1 MNGIFSGVRARRT
14 TPACSTTGALARGTC
29 AALLAAMLASSPA
42 AAQERMPGAS
52 LDELLAM
59 ARERMP
65 ELDVMRLEAA
75 AAAERIGPAGAYP
88 DPMFRMEL
96 QNITNEG
103 TDRGTSLL
111 PSRVGATKYTF
122 VQPLPFFGKRD
133 LRRAGAKADADV
145 ALARVD
151 ELWTEVA
158 MRVKT
163 AYAEYWQLAATERLT
178 RDVLDLMGRL
188 QQIAEARYEGGLAA
202 QQDVIRAQT
211 ERTAMQ
217 SELIMLAG
225 ERRRIAA
232 TLNALLA
239 RIADAPLAEPQRMRA
254 IPAPATLDFASL
266 SDRIAARN
274 PTLAAEAARVASADS
289 ARDLAYRN
297 RWPDFSVGVSPI
309 QMGNRI
315 GEWELMLEVE
325 IPLQQGTRRSQER
338 EAERMRD
345 AALARQRT
353 AFVRLQGELGATL
366 AVLDTAR
373 RTEALI
379 SGQLLPQ
386 AQLTLESAL
395 AGYENGRVDFATL
408 LEAQRAIRKAR
419 QDIVKAQSEQQ
430 MRLAEIERIVGEEL

>member
-1 MNGIFSGVRARRT
+1 
-14 TPACSTTGALARGTC
+14 
-29 AALLAAMLASSPA
+29 
-42 AAQERMPGAS
+42 
-52 LDELLAM
+52 
-59 ARERMP
+59 
-65 ELDVMRLEAA
+65 
-75 AAAERIGPAGAYP
+75 
-88 DPMFRMEL
+88 
-96 QNITNEG
+96 
-103 TDRGTSLL
+103 
-111 PSRVGATKYTF
+111 
-122 VQPLPFFGKRD
+122 
-133 LRRAGAKADADV
+133 
-145 ALARVD
+145 VD
-151 ELWTEVA
+151 EVWAEVA
-158 MRVKT
+158 MRIKS
-163 AYAEYWQLAATERLT
+163 AYAEYWQLASTERLT
-178 RDVLDLMGRL
+178 RDVLDLMSRL
-188 QQIAEARYEGGLAA
+188 QQVAEARYEGGLAA

-211 ERTAMQ
+211 ERTSMQ

-239 RIADAPLAEPQRMRA
+239 RTADAPLAEPERMRA
-254 IPAPATLDFASL
+254 IPPPAALDLAAL
-266 SDRIAARN
+266 TDRVAARN
-274 PTLAAEAARVASADS
+274 PTVAAEAARVASAES

-297 RWPDFSVGVSPI
+297 RWPDFSIGVSPI

-345 AALARQRT
+345 AAMARQRT
-353 AFVRLQGELGATL
+353 AFIRLQGELGGTL
-366 AVLDTAR
+366 AALDTAQ

-379 SGQLLPQ
+379 AGQLLPQ

-419 QDIVKAQSEQQ
+419 QDIVKAQSDQQ